1 MWHVAHF
8 ATNSGDTE
16 SDDYWSREGALISQ
30 SNSGKFVQ
38 KSYPLRSHNS
48 AIAYHEWIK
57 KDWPNATN
65 ESLIFKGKDANKKE
79 ILEKVRET
87 MKIAVEKG
95 DPDLLFTLYY
105 NGYGNVEI

>member
-1 MWHVAHF
+1 MYHVAYLS
-8 ATNSGDTE
+8 TNSGDTG
-16 SDDYWSREGALISQ
+16 SDDYWSRVVASSSQ

-38 KSYPLRSHNS
+38 NSHPLRSHKS